1 MPRTYCIIEATSNCG
16 AHYEC
21 WQKITKRLEAEGW
34 RKTKKVRSSGIILVK
49 QCCMTTEELNE
60 AMDSLVQLSKEK
72 VQGRVF
78 LGECLS
84 RTKELV
90 EVVKKK
96 LANLKIFQFTTP
108 EEFFS
113 QLGEPYEEA
122 SVTPTILQDGSAI
135 INISY
140 GCNRK
145 CTFCK
150 VAYMD
155 YKFQSVPMSE
165 IVETVKMAQQQG
177 VKRVVL
183 NAMNSTE
190 YNDQGKRLP
199 DLLRTLLEIPD
210 MLYQLNGIVLAELTD
225 ETIELLRNPRF
236 VYLQMELQSFIP
248 AVREKMGVGEMT
260 KERIL
265 SIFKRLQ
272 GKMIASNVMTGYC
285 RENDAN
291 FREQLEIIEQ
301 NNLHFL
307 SVNFLVPTPGTKA
320 ASLHNPS
327 TEKAKKRLVELTE
340 VLLNLR
346 LKFAEDMIGKE
357 QTGIVYA
364 ACKRGEALVLCDKGA
379 FVSVRGNNFEVGQRI
394 TVVPMSI
401 KGLFVTEQQSLILST
416 EAKREGEMDE
426 ERAMKMMISIS
437 KMRMENEETCG
448 RFNIMDMSLTKYCE
462 GYITKLLK
470 K

>member
-1 MPRTYCIIEATSNCG
+1 MPKTYCIIESESHCG

-21 WQKITKRLEAEGW
+21 WQKITKRLDAEGW
-34 RKTKKVRSSGIILVK
+34 RKTNKIRSSGIILVK
-49 QCCMTTEELNE
+49 QCCMTTDELNE
-60 AMDSLVQLSKEK
+60 AMDSLVRLSKEK

-96 LANLKIFQFTTP
+96 LTNLKIFQFTTP
-108 EEFFS
+108 EEFFN
-113 QLGEPYEEA
+113 QLGEAFEET
-122 SVTPTILQDGSAI
+122 SITPTILQDGSAI
-135 INISY
+135 VNISY

-155 YKFQSVPMSE
+155 YKLQSVPMSE
-165 IVETVKMAQQQG
+165 IIEIVELARQQG

-199 DLLRTLLEIPD
+199 DLLRALLEIPD
-210 MLYQLNGIVLAELTD
+210 MLYQLNGIVMVELTD
-225 ETIELLRNPRF
+225 ETIELLRNSRF
-236 VYLQMELQSFIP
+236 IFLQMELQSFIP
-248 AVREKMGVGEMT
+248 AVREKMGVGEMS
-260 KERIL
+260 KEKIL

-285 RENDAN
+285 RENDVN

-320 ASLHNPS
+320 ASLRNPS
-327 TEKAKKRLVELTE
+327 AEKAKERLLTLTE
-340 VLLNLR
+340 VLLKLR
-346 LKFAEDMIGKE
+346 LDLAKEMIGKE
-357 QTGIVYA
+357 QTGIIYA
-364 ACKRGEALVLCDKGA
+364 TYKCGETLVLCDKGV
-379 FVSVRGNNFEVGQRI
+379 FISIEGNNFEVGARI
-394 TVVPMSI
+394 TVTPRSI
-401 KGLFVTEQQSLILST
+401 KGLFIGEQQNFILS
-416 EAKREGEMDE
+416 EQEQQEKEFGEE
-426 ERAMKMMISIS
+426 QAIKMMISIS

-448 RFNIMDMSLTKYCE
+448 GFNMMDMSLEKYCE
-462 GYITKLLK
+462 GYITKGLRK
-470 K
+470 